1 MLDNIKNYMM
11 IRSDETIEEH
21 LGKVLELDRNT
32 KKIKLQLIDD
42 NKNLFYRRDKEIEV
56 VIPKESDLF
65 CFKSFVIFYD
75 VLERTIIV
83 QYPEELNKVIKR
95 GHKRY
100 DINIPIDICTDQH
113 CLPSISFDLGL
124 GGIGILVNPQ
134 FALEEEIQ
142 IKIKDQNLAN
152 EVFKVRVLNK
162 KEFKYKGKDYILY
175 GGEFINLKKE
185 AFEKLMLFL
194 NRRNNQI
201 LESASSN

>member
-21 LGKVLELDRNT
+21 LGKVLELDKNT

-100 DINIPIDICTDQH
+100 DINIPIDICTDSH
-113 CLPSISFDLGL
+113 SLPSISFDLGL

-134 FALEEEIQ
+134 FTLEEEIQ
-142 IKIKDQNLAN
+142 IKIKDQNLVN
-152 EVFKVRVLNK
+152 EVFKVRVLSK

-194 NRRNNQI
+194 NVRNNQI
-201 LESASSN
+201 IEKSSSN